1 MKKLLENQKHT
12 NPSDNSVTMDL
23 LIIDTIE
30 PEVLRWLISRHSV
43 RYAPELAFDGPG
55 LRLALQRARAVIACA
70 RVPFN
75 EAMLL
80 QAPLL
85 RALGRIHG
93 GAENIDLQACARSG
107 VDVVRSPTGTAQ
119 AEAEFMLGAMLS
131 MLRRVP
137 VLDFDGA
144 PVGRELRSCVLG
156 LVGMSP
162 SAKVLSG
169 ILSGFGCELLGYDPA
184 LHANDSSWPQHGIL
198 PRSLAELLA
207 SADVLCVQ
215 LPFFSR
221 YEGLLGERML
231 AHCKPDQVVVCVT
244 HSAIFDYTALALAL
258 QSGRLGCAWLDS
270 AWPAGTLDEHHPLNH
285 NDKLQI
291 THQLAGTT
299 RESKLRSAWDV
310 ARRIDDLL
318 ALGNT
323 PYHGGFR
330 ITAPDALQGD

>member
-1 MKKLLENQKHT
+1 
-12 NPSDNSVTMDL
+12 MDL
-23 LIIDTIE
+23 LILDTMD
-30 PEVLRWLISRHSV
+30 PQVLRWLVSRHSV
-43 RYAPELAFDGPG
+43 RYAPELAFDQQG
-55 LRLALQRARAVIACA
+55 LRLALQRTLAVIAPA
-70 RVPFN
+70 RVAFN

-85 RALGRIHG
+85 RAIGRIHG

-137 VLDFDGA
+137 VYDFDST
-144 PVGRELRSCVLG
+144 PVGRELRSCVIGMVG
-156 LVGMSP
+156 LSP
-162 SAKVLSG
+162 SAKLLAG
-169 ILSGFGCELLGYDPA
+169 ILNSFGCELLGYDPT
-184 LHANDSSWPQHGIL
+184 LHANDSGWPQHGIA

-207 SADVLCVQ
+207 TADVLCVQ

-231 AHCKPDQVVVCVT
+231 AHCKPNQVIVCVT
-244 HSAIFDYTALALAL
+244 HSAIFDPAALSQSL
-258 QSGRLGCAWLDS
+258 QSKRLACAWLDS
-270 AWPAGTLDEHHPLNH
+270 VEPGILDGHHALHDIDN
-285 NDKLQI
+285 LQI
-291 THQLAGTT
+291 THQLACTT

-318 ALGNT
+318 ALGDT
-323 PYHGGFR
+323 GHYGGLPL
-330 ITAPDALQGD
+330 TKPAAKTDA